1 MTEFVTYRAF
11 GAKGDGVSDDFAA
24 ICAAHEYANGHRLPV
39 KADAGDT
46 YYIAAH
52 RSGAVI
58 KTDTDWTGAKFIF
71 DDSERG
77 IEDRFF
83 QVFRVLRDT
92 EDTVDLIGMGLTSL
106 KAGQTALDIHPDK
119 ELMVDVTDHH
129 IANFIR
135 EGLNQD
141 KGTAQTDCFLLR
153 TNGTVDPTTPIVWD
167 FPEITECVAFPI
179 DDAPLTIRGG
189 TITTI
194 ANQAASEYNYYT
206 TGILISRSNVT
217 VDGLTHYVEGEGDHG
232 APYNGILQ
240 VNHCAHVTVKN
251 CLFTA
256 HYIYKTI
263 GSANQPVSMGTY
275 DIRCRAAIDV
285 TFEDCD
291 QTTDIMD
298 RKYWGL
304 FVSDFCKNLNLIRC
318 RFSRFDAH
326 MGVVNATIRGCTL
339 GHQCL
344 NAIGHGTL
352 TVEDTTACGVSF
364 VNLRPDYGS
373 TWHGDVIIRRCRWLP
388 VYRENGNSLIGG
400 SYHGGHD
407 FGFPCYMPRRVI
419 VEDLMIE
426 DEKISAIYLLG
437 NITPANKDESFAYT
451 YPYGITEKISVKGI
465 RTASGKPWALSENTY
480 MYRDTVVEE

>member
-1 MTEFVTYRAF
+1 MADFVTYRAF
-11 GAKGDGVSDDFAA
+11 GAKGDRKTDDFAA
-24 ICAAHEYANGHRLPV
+24 ICAAHDYANEHRLPV

-52 RSGAVI
+52 KTSAIIR
-58 KTDTDWTGAKFIF
+58 TDTDWTDAKFIF
-71 DDSERG
+71 DDSERSV
-77 IEDRFF
+77 EDRLHH
-83 QVFRVLRDT
+83 VFRVLRDT
-92 EDTVDLIGMGLTSL
+92 KETVDLIGMGLTSL
-106 KAGQTALDIHPDK
+106 KEGQSVLPIRPAKD
-119 ELMVDVTDHH
+119 LMVDVTDNH

-135 EGLNQD
+135 EGLNQNS
-141 KGTAQTDCFLLR
+141 GSAQTDCFILR
-153 TNGTVDPTTPIVWD
+153 TDGTVDPTTPIIWD
-167 FPEITECVAFPI
+167 FPEITECVAFPL

-194 ANQAASEYNYYT
+194 ANRAPSRYTYYT
-206 TGILISRSNVT
+206 TGFLIGRSHVT
-217 VDGLTHYVEGEGDHG
+217 VDGLTHYVEGELDHG

-240 VNHCAHVTVKN
+240 INHCAHVTVKN

-256 HYIYKTI
+256 HYIYQTI
-263 GSANQPVSMGTY
+263 GAADKPVPMGTY
-275 DIRCRAAIDV
+275 DIRCRASIDV

-298 RKYWGL
+298 RRYWGL
-304 FVSDFCKNLNLIRC
+304 FVSDFCKNLTLIRC

-339 GHQCL
+339 GWQCL

-373 TWHGDVIIRRCRWLP
+373 TWKGDVIIRRCRWLP
-388 VYRENGNSLIGG
+388 FPKENGNSLIGG

-407 FGFPCYMPRRVI
+407 FGFPCYMPRTVTI
-419 VEDLMIE
+419 EDLAVE
-426 DEKISAIYLLG
+426 DEKCSAIHILG
-437 NITPANKDESFAYT
+437 NITPANTDDSFSYT
-451 YPYGITEKISVKGI
+451 YPYRITEKVLARGI
-465 RTASGKPWALSENTY
+465 RTASGRPWALSRNMY
-480 MYRDTVVEE
+480 MYRNTVVEE